1 MEADGR
7 KKIFP
12 KGKSEKK
19 KRLTEKLAR
28 APPTASEFCATLIH
42 EYPEITST
50 ISKRR
55 EVERNLMATLKRKK

>member
-1 MEADGR
+1 MVE
-7 KKIFP
+7 KKFSQ
-12 KGKSEKK
+12 KVNLKKK

-55 EVERNLMATLKRKK
+55 EVKRNLMAILKRKK